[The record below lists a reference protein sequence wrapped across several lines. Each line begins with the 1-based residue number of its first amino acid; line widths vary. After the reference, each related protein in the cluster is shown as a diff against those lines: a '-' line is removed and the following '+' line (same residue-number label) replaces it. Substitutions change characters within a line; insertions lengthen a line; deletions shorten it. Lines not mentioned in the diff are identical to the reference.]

1 MTMTLRIVTAA
12 TLALAVASTG
22 AAQDE
27 KISADKLPPKVAA
40 ALTTKF
46 PGATITTATKTREN
60 GELIYDIE
68 MTRGGRKHEMDVRE
82 DGSIVN
88 FENEIA
94 VKDLPRPVRAAVTA
108 RYPKCTLKEA
118 MQVMVTKNGKDIVDE
133 YEVLIVTA
141 EQKIVEVTVSPD
153 GTIKEE
159 GPAGL

>member
-1 MTMTLRIVTAA
+1 MTLRIVTAA
-12 TLALAVASTG
+12 ALVLGLASGA

-27 KISADKLPPKVAA
+27 KVPTDKLPQKVAA
-40 ALTTKF
+40 TLKAKF

-60 GELIYDIE
+60 GEVIYDIE
-68 MTRGGRKHEMDVRE
+68 MTKSGRKHEMDVRE

-94 VKDLPRPVRAAVTA
+94 VKDLPRSVTAAVAA
-108 RYPKCTLKEA
+108 RYPKCTLTEA
-118 MQVMVTKNGKDIVDE
+118 MQVMVTKDGKDIVDE

-141 EQKIVEVTVSPD
+141 DKKNVEITVSPD

-159 GPAGL
+159 GPPGL